1 MTLLA
6 AAGGPSTGT
15 LLAIGA
21 LLATFVAGLFARSI
35 LEHEVDLWRRVV
47 RGHRRTLRHPLGEP
61 ARGRAARLDHEPQML
76 YRNADRPGDS
86 VPR

>member
-47 RGHRRTLRHPLGEP
+47 RGHRRTIRHPLGEP
-61 ARGRAARLDHEPQML
+61 AKAASYHEML
-76 YRNADRPGDS
+76 YPNADRSGDS